1 MTVKMA
7 NEVVVNNSES
17 KTIVADSEVLMHF
30 SIKLSDGSAVDST
43 KVDNKPAKFVMGDGS
58 LTSGFEE
65 CLLGLVEGTSESFT
79 LAPESAFGLSNPDNF
94 HYVDLSKFST
104 DVPAEIGTII
114 TFNQPDGTEL
124 PGIIRE
130 IVADSVTV
138 DFNHPLAGQTVTF
151 EVDVLEVLQ
160 K

>member
-1 MTVKMA
+1 MNDENKVI
-7 NEVVVNNSES
+7 SE
-17 KTIVADSEVLMHF
+17 TSEVIMHF
-30 SIKLSDGSAVDST
+30 SIKLTDGSAVDST

-65 CLLGLVEGTSESFT
+65 CLLGLKKGQAESFT
-79 LAPESAFGLSNPDNF
+79 LPPESAFGLPNPDNF
-94 HYVDLSKFST
+94 HYIELSKFSSE
-104 DVPAEIGTII
+104 VPAEVGTII
-114 TFNQPDGTEL
+114 SFTQPDGNEI

-151 EVDVLEVLQ
+151 DVEVIDVL
-160 K
+160 

>member
-1 MTVKMA
+1 MNTTA
-7 NEVVVNNSES
+7 SNEQKVITEN
-17 KTIVADSEVLMHF
+17 SEVLMHF

-58 LTSGFEE
+58 LTPGFEA
-65 CLLGLVEGTSESFT
+65 CLLGLVEGSAESFT
-79 LAPESAFGLSNPDNF
+79 LAPEAAFGLPNPDNF
-94 HYVDLSKFST
+94 HYIDLSKFSA

-114 TFNQPDGTEL
+114 TFTQPDGTEL

-130 IVADSVTV
+130 VVADSVTV

-151 EVDVLEVLQ
+151 DVEVLTVL
-160 K
+160 